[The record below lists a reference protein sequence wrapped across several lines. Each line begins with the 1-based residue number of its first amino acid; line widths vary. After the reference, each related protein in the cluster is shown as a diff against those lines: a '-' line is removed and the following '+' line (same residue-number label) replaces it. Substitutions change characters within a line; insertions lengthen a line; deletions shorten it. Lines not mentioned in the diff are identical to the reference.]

1 MFKNEK
7 EYLEAKERHDL
18 LSEQV
23 GELNSAKS
31 KLGEEIRKH
40 DIYES
45 ALKHTILTYR
55 GKDSVTGKWI
65 YGYLLKTGADFTIV
79 SDSNGDIHIV
89 DISTVGF
96 CSNIMFEYHKLLC
109 EGDIVKKK
117 DDRRPYFMVV
127 QYGVFDEHCGQHEY
141 TGWYLYALG
150 VKASVSINILN
161 KSDFEVV
168 GNVHDNPELI
178 FDNMH
183 I

>member
-31 KLGEEIRKH
+31 KLGEEIRK
-40 DIYES
+40 
-45 ALKHTILTYR
+45 
-55 GKDSVTGKWI
+55 
-65 YGYLLKTGADFTIV
+65 
-79 SDSNGDIHIV
+79 
-89 DISTVGF
+89 
-96 CSNIMFEYHKLLC
+96 
-109 EGDIVKKK
+109 
-117 DDRRPYFMVV
+117 
-127 QYGVFDEHCGQHEY
+127 HEY